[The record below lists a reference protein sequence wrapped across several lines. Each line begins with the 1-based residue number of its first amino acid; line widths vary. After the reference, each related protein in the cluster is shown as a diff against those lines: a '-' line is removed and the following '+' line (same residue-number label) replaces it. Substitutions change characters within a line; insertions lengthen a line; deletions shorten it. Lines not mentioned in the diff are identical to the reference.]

1 MKINKINRMYILSFL
16 FTLHI
21 SLSAYVNSI
30 FLTKFIDEKY
40 VGLLYTTAS
49 LLALILLSQSSN
61 ILKYFGNRRL
71 VLWLLLINMSALAL
85 LITSS
90 NAFIVATSFIF
101 FISTNTIIFLCL
113 DIFIE
118 RFGNPETIGKTRG
131 LYLTI
136 INIAWML
143 SPLITAL
150 LIARNNGYITVYI
163 LAFITVV
170 IMTLGLFLSV
180 KSFKDKQYNRTPF
193 LETYRYL
200 KTNRHMFAITVIN
213 FILQF
218 FFAWMVVYTPIY
230 LYQHIGLGWDQIGV
244 IFTIMLA
251 PFVIFGL
258 PIGILIDKYHFNKRK
273 LLYIGFIIM
282 SASTLYIPFI
292 ETTGIALWALVLF
305 LTRMGASIIETTS
318 EIYFFTHTKEEDAFL
333 LGVFRDMTPVAYIV
347 APLVS
352 TAIFIFFPFKYLF
365 IALGIIILSG
375 LYYIPRLKHNHGNII
390 PNQNQ

>member
-1 MKINKINRMYILSFL
+1 MYVLSFF

-21 SLSAYVNSI
+21 SLSAYVNST
-30 FLTKFIDEKY
+30 FLTKFVGEKY
-40 VGLLYTTAS
+40 VGLLYTIGSVLT
-49 LLALILLSQSSN
+49 LVLLSQSSK

-71 VLWLLLINMSALAL
+71 VLWLLLINMGALAF
-85 LITSS
+85 LIGSS
-90 NAFIVATSFIF
+90 NTSFIAIAF
-101 FISTNTIIFLCL
+101 IAFISTNTLIFLCL

-118 RFGNPETIGKTRG
+118 HFGNPETIGKTRG

-143 SPLITAL
+143 SPLVTAN
-150 LIARNNGYITVYI
+150 LISRDGGYTMVYI
-163 LAFITVV
+163 LAFIMVA

-180 KSFKDKQYNRTPF
+180 KTFEDKQYKRTPF

-200 KTNRHMFAITVIN
+200 KANRHMLAVTIIN

-258 PIGILIDKYHFNKRK
+258 PIGILIDKYHISKRT
-273 LLYIGFIIM
+273 LLYIGFSII
-282 SASTLYIPFI
+282 SISTLLIPFI
-292 ETTGIALWALVLF
+292 ETKSIALWALILF
-305 LTRMGASIIETTS
+305 LTRTGASIIETTS
-318 EIYFFTHTKEEDAFL
+318 EIYFFTHIKEEDAYL
-333 LGVFRDMTPVAYIV
+333 LGIFRDMVPVAYIV

-352 TAIFIFFPFKYLF
+352 TVIFIFFPFKYLF
-365 IALGIIILSG
+365 IGLAIIMLAG
-375 LYYIPRLKHNHGNII
+375 LYYIPKLKHNHG
-390 PNQNQ
+390 PN